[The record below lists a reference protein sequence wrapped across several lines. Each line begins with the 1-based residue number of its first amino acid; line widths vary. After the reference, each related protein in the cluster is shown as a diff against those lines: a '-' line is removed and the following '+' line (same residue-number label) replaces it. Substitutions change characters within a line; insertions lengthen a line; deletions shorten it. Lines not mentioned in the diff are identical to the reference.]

1 MTAPTTRY
9 NASVTDRRK
18 IFLLLFFFSGGSAL
32 IYEVAWTR
40 QFTPIIGNTVFSV
53 SAILAVFMAG
63 LALGSRIF
71 GRLIDLRPI
80 HLIKTYA
87 LLEAGIGLYNQ

>member
-1 MTAPTTRY
+1 MRG
-9 NASVTDRRK
+9 VKRRPHV
-18 IFLLLFFFSGGSAL
+18 FLLLFFLSGGSAL

-53 SAILAVFMAG
+53 SAILTVFMAG

-71 GRLIDLRPI
+71 GRLIPRGSP
-80 HLIKTYA
+80 KS
-87 LLEAGIGLYNQ
+87 GQ